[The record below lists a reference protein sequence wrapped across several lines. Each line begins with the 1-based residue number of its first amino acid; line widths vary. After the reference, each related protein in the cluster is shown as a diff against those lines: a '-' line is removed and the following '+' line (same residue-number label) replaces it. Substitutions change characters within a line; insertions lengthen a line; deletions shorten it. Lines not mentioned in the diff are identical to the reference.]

1 MTSETRYTV
10 TSNILQIEESFRDA
24 VVRAQEERYRKLR
37 EVMATLLTT
46 EVVAAPGAA
55 EEKP

>member
-1 MTSETRYTV
+1 MTPETRYTV

-37 EVMATLLTT
+37 EVVAALLTT
-46 EVVAAPGAA
+46 EVVIAPGAL
-55 EEKP
+55 EDKL